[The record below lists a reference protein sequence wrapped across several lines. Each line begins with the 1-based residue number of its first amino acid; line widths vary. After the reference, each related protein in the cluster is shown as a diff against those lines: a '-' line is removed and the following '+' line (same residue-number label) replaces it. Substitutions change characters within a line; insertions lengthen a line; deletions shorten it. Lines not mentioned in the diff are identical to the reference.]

1 MKIVEGVIKKSVRQL
16 TMGIDKTGFVS
27 HRDVVLKRHFRFEK
41 AAKKIFSKKNSM
53 YFAIWWA
60 FKKLDIYRNVQ
71 SHVRISGIFS
81 DNFIRAQFFVIYHSA
96 GSFSKEN
103 HVRLSGRTALC
114 WSLTLLIYWGH
125 ERRLQT
131 WKGGLVLQFLRVNI
145 KKMMVSSENARKVI
159 EKRRRYVFLYCL

>member
-27 HRDVVLKRHFRFEK
+27 HRDVELKRHFRFEK
-41 AAKKIFSKKNSM
+41 AAKEIFSKKNSM
-53 YFAIWWA
+53 YFAIWLA

-71 SHVRISGIFS
+71 SHVRISGTFS
-81 DNFIRAQFFVIYHSA
+81 DNFIRAQYFVIYHSA

-114 WSLTLLIYWGH
+114 WSLSLLRAWKETTNL
-125 ERRLQT
+125 ERRIGVAFVEG
-131 WKGGLVLQFLRVNI
+131 K
-145 KKMMVSSENARKVI
+145 
-159 EKRRRYVFLYCL
+159 Y

>member
-1 MKIVEGVIKKSVRQL
+1 
-16 TMGIDKTGFVS
+16 MGIDKTGFVS

-53 YFAIWWA
+53 YFAIWWT

-81 DNFIRAQFFVIYHSA
+81 DNFIRAQYFVIYHGA

-114 WSLTLLIYWGH
+114 
-125 ERRLQT
+125 
-131 WKGGLVLQFLRVNI
+131 
-145 KKMMVSSENARKVI
+145 
-159 EKRRRYVFLYCL
+159 